1 MFEKELFDCCSFA
14 NFQQETTDFGQIRL
28 AQLVNRKSFH
38 KIMINPKLMI
48 FPLYM
53 YIKDL
58 AQGKMVIDYIQDI
71 IGSK

>member
-1 MFEKELFDCCSFA
+1 
-14 NFQQETTDFGQIRL
+14 
-28 AQLVNRKSFH
+28 
-38 KIMINPKLMI
+38 MINPKLMI